1 MDNNNNFADYG
12 RDEKQ
17 VENGLAPKDREASSN
32 FNAAARRGRNVNWVG
47 VAIMMILVGAV
58 LAGGAWLSGARG
70 GSLGWDGRPVFF
82 VNPIGSDE
90 AQSVNISPQNIR
102 ELQIISS
109 SARVTI
115 RTNRNSNDFVIE
127 FVGLPLNYDVAGG
140 RLAVDARPAQVLTGF
155 NLFGGFGGYAVN
167 VYVPAGLAL
176 DVSVRSSSG
185 RVDIRHPSFAML
197 DVKAS
202 SGRIELE
209 RAEILG
215 DINLTTSSGRI
226 SAENVTAQTGRFTS
240 SSGRIEVSD
249 GHFGNLY
256 VNSSSGRQEIEDSSW
271 NNLTASS
278 SSGRVEIDDARI
290 LSAVGSTS
298 ISASS
303 GRVSLTVVGRES
315 DFNYSL
321 RSNSGSIRVNG
332 ARRDT
337 RNIGNAHDINIRT
350 TSGSIR
356 LDFD

>member
-1 MDNNNNFADYG
+1 MDNNNNGVDYG
-12 RDEKQ
+12 KD
-17 VENGLAPKDREASSN
+17 GLFDKPPK
-32 FNAAARRGRNVNWVG
+32 RNVNWIG
-47 VAIMMILVGAV
+47 IAIMMILIGGV

-70 GSLGWDGRPVFF
+70 GSFGWDGRPVFF
-82 VNPIGSDE
+82 VNPIGFGETFS
-90 AQSVNISPQNIR
+90 STISPQNIR
-102 ELQIISS
+102 ELQVISS

-127 FVGLPLNYDVAGG
+127 FVGLPLNYDFAGG
-140 RLAVDARPAQVLTGF
+140 RLTVDARPAQVLTGL
-155 NLFGGFGGYAVN
+155 NLVGGFGGYAVN

-185 RVDIRHPSFAML
+185 RVYIRHPNFAML
-197 DVKAS
+197 YVTTS

-209 RAEILG
+209 RAEISG
-215 DINLTTSSGRI
+215 NINLTSSSGRI
-226 SAENVTAQTGRFTS
+226 SAERVTAQTGRFTS
-240 SSGRIEVSD
+240 SSGRIEVAD

-256 VNSSSGRQEIEDSSW
+256 VSSSSGRQEIEDSSW

-278 SSGRVEIDDARI
+278 SSGRIEIDDARI
-290 LSAVGSTS
+290 LSATGSTS
-298 ISASS
+298 ISTSS

-321 RSNSGSIRVNG
+321 RSNSGSTRVNG

-337 RNIGNAHDINIRT
+337 RNEGNLHDISIRT

-356 LDFD
+356 LNFD